1 MMINVFLLHQI
12 VIKLAKHVPKIPM
25 MKIIN
30 IVYLVKKTLIYM
42 ELIVKKIVQ
51 RDIKQKIENVKNV
64 LMIIVLRFQLIHA
77 IVQNAKI
84 IITRILQAYAI
95 NAIRFVNNVKMNQ
108 IIAQNA
114 MIAISFL
121 IIHVKIA
128 LQIAK

>member
-1 MMINVFLLHQI
+1 
-12 VIKLAKHVPKIPM
+12 
-25 MKIIN
+25 
-30 IVYLVKKTLIYM
+30 M

>member
-1 MMINVFLLHQI
+1 
-12 VIKLAKHVPKIPM
+12 
-25 MKIIN
+25 
-30 IVYLVKKTLIYM
+30 M

-114 MIAISFL
+114 MITISFL